1 MLVVITQTQA
11 QVLRCWER
19 LARRAI
25 MSGLEHFIRFGMVH
39 TPTRGLYQP
48 QRLSR
53 KNSHSR
59 RKLWAWPKDLQ
70 LELIADSEISTL
82 DIQAWIRQT
91 KAPLVRLGHTD
102 GTDKRYF
109 DKLIKAIRN
118 ARGVSFAD

>member
-48 QRLSR
+48 QRL
-53 KNSHSR
+53 
-59 RKLWAWPKDLQ
+59 
-70 LELIADSEISTL
+70 
-82 DIQAWIRQT
+82 
-91 KAPLVRLGHTD
+91 
-102 GTDKRYF
+102 
-109 DKLIKAIRN
+109 AIRTYTLSLKIFYQSKKLTLTQK
-118 ARGVSFAD
+118 AMGVAKRFAA